1 MARNGKERLSRKGGA
16 WTGSVR
22 RGKERTGLARLSW
35 NGRDGIGTVR
45 RGMQRFGAVRKG
57 KVIEEQKERLYN
69 MFIVRI
75 VYSKG

>member
-1 MARNGKERLSRKGGA
+1 MRNGAVGMGREWK
-16 WTGSVR
+16 
-22 RGKERTGLARLSW
+22 GLARIGKDW
-35 NGRDGIGTVR
+35 QGYRGRDGIGTVR